1 MILIVASFVIT
12 CIVVYLK
19 TPYSPVKKQYWEIVE
34 RFTNEF
40 SLSKNEITEDDLEV
54 LPVVLQKYFIVN
66 GYLGIES
73 TNAVILNFKGAD
85 FSMGVDKPNIKINYI
100 VYDFVNEPIRVA
112 LIDSKIYGIPFQG
125 IDIYKDAKSS
135 MKGVLAKHMPL
146 FNEEFDF
153 IDSAYLA
160 ECLMH
165 PSLALQN
172 NITYKQIDEY
182 SVEERISKD
191 NAETTGVFYF
201 NEDYEMTSFVV
212 EERFCSD
219 TNTYERWTAVV
230 ADYKVINGINIPTKF
245 QGIWNYDSGDLIY
258 FNSNGMKITYQ

>member
-1 MILIVASFVIT
+1 MFLIVALFVII
-12 CIVVYLK
+12 CVVVYFK
-19 TPYSPVKKQYWEIVE
+19 IPYSPVKNQYWAIVE

-40 SLSKNEITEDDLEV
+40 SLSKNEITEDDLES
-54 LPVVLQKYFIVN
+54 LPEVLQKYFIVN

-73 TNAVILNFKGAD
+73 ANTVIFDFKGAD
-85 FSMGVDKPNIKINYI
+85 FSMGVDKANIKINYI

-125 IDIYKDAKSS
+125 IDIYKYAKSS
-135 MKGVLAKHMPL
+135 MKGVLAKHIPL

-172 NITYKQIDEY
+172 NITYKQIDDY
-182 SVEERISKD
+182 SVEATISKD

-258 FNSNGMKITYQ
+258 FNSNGMKISYQ

>member
-1 MILIVASFVIT
+1 MILIGVSLVII

-19 TPYSPVKKQYWEIVE
+19 IPYSPVKKQYWAIVE

-40 SLSKNEITEDDLEV
+40 SLSKNEITEDDLKV
-54 LPVVLQKYFIVN
+54 LPEVLQKYFVGN

-73 TNAVILNFKGAD
+73 ANAVILDFKGAD
-85 FSMGVDKPNIKINYI
+85 FSMGVDKPNLKINYI

-125 IDIYKDAKSS
+125 IDIYKYAKSS
-135 MKGVLAKHMPL
+135 MKGVLAKHIPL

-172 NITYKQIDEY
+172 NITYKQIDDY
-182 SVEERISKD
+182 SVEATISKD

-201 NEDYEMTSFVV
+201 NEDYEMASFVV

-230 ADYKVINGINIPTKF
+230 ADYKVINGINMPTKF

-258 FNSNGMKITYQ
+258 FNSNGMKISYQ